1 LAEWVGRHF
10 FCSLCGK
17 VVAGA
22 EENNI
27 ENNILNKVESKIE
40 NI

>member
-1 LAEWVGRHF
+1 
-10 FCSLCGK
+10 LCGK
-17 VVAGA
+17 MVAGA